1 LRIFI
6 ISCGTLG
13 TIPKERFLPNDK
25 LCFGIIYQ
33 FAAMKELINYL
44 LQFAPLNEQQIDLI
58 ESKGIFKEIKKD
70 GYFQEAGKI
79 PREVAFLT
87 EGITRICYYNNK
99 GDEITK
105 YFIDENNLIVDI
117 NSYNQNIPS
126 SGYIQAITDCKFIVF
141 SKEAMKELS
150 MTILIWDDII
160 NKIINK
166 ALLEKVN
173 KISPMLAEDATER
186 YQNFFTQFPT
196 LANRIPLSYLASYL
210 GITQSS
216 LSRIRKNISR

>member
-1 LRIFI
+1 M
-6 ISCGTLG
+6 S
-13 TIPKERFLPNDK
+13 NDK
-25 LCFGIIYQ
+25 FCFVIIYE
-33 FAAMKELINYL
+33 FAAIKELMNYL
-44 LQFAPLNEQQIDLI
+44 LQFAHLNQQQIDLI
-58 ESKGIFKEIKKD
+58 ESKGVFKEIKKD
-70 GYFQEAGKI
+70 EYFQEAGKI
-79 PREVAFLT
+79 SREVGFLT
-87 EGITRICYYNNK
+87 EGIVRICYYNNK

-126 SGYIQAITDCKFIVF
+126 SGYIQAITDCKFLVF
-141 SKEAMKELS
+141 SKEAMQELS
-150 MTILIWDDII
+150 LTILIWDDII

-166 ALLEKVN
+166 ALIEKVN

-186 YQNFFTQFPT
+186 YRNFFTNFPK

-216 LSRIRKNISR
+216 LSRIRKHIR

>member
-1 LRIFI
+1 MGKFD
-6 ISCGTLG
+6 
-13 TIPKERFLPNDK
+13 FLPNDK
-25 LCFGIIYQ
+25 FCFAIIHE
-33 FAAMKELINYL
+33 FATMKDLINYL
-44 LQFAPLNEQQIDLI
+44 LQFGPLNQQQIDLI
-58 ESKGIFKEIKKD
+58 QGKGVFKEIKKD
-70 GYFQEAGKI
+70 EYFQEAGKI
-79 PREVAFLT
+79 PREVGFLT
-87 EGITRICYYNNK
+87 EGIIRICYYNNK

-141 SKEAMKELS
+141 SKEAMQDLS
-150 MTILIWDDII
+150 MTILIWDDLI

-166 ALLEKVN
+166 ALIEKVN
-173 KISPMLAEDATER
+173 KISPMLAEEATER
-186 YQNFFTQFPT
+186 YRNFFTKFPT

-216 LSRIRKNISR
+216 LSRIRKNIR

>member
-1 LRIFI
+1 M
-6 ISCGTLG
+6 
-13 TIPKERFLPNDK
+13 EN
-25 LCFGIIYQ
+25 
-33 FAAMKELINYL
+33 LIQYL
-44 LQFAPLNEQQIDLI
+44 LQFAHLNQQQIDLVK
-58 ESKGIFKEIKKD
+58 SKGTFREIKMDK
-70 GYFQEAGKI
+70 YFQEAGKI
-79 PREVAFLT
+79 PREVGFLT
-87 EGITRICYYNNK
+87 DGIVRICYYNNK

-105 YFIDENNLIVDI
+105 YFIDENNFIVDI

-126 SGYIQAITDCKFIVF
+126 SGYIQAVTDCKFVMF
-141 SKEAMKELS
+141 SKDAMRELS
-150 MTILIWDDII
+150 MTILIWDELI

-166 ALLEKVN
+166 ALIEKVN

-186 YQNFFTQFPT
+186 YRNFFTKFPA

>member
-1 LRIFI
+1 
-6 ISCGTLG
+6 
-13 TIPKERFLPNDK
+13 
-25 LCFGIIYQ
+25 
-33 FAAMKELINYL
+33 MKELINYL
-44 LQFAPLNEQQIDLI
+44 LQFANLNQQQIDLVK
-58 ESKGIFKEIKKD
+58 SKGVFKEIKKD
-70 GYFQEAGKI
+70 KYFHEAGKI
-79 PREVAFLT
+79 PREVGFLT
-87 EGITRICYYNNK
+87 EGIVRICYYNNK

-150 MTILIWDDII
+150 MTILIWDDLI

-166 ALLEKVN
+166 ALIEKVN

-186 YQNFFTQFPT
+186 YLSFFTKFPT